1 MNRKPIVSVILTTF
15 NRAELLPRV
24 IDSVLH
30 QTFTGFELLIVDD
43 FSQDQ
48 TSEII
53 RTFNDDRIKYVRHG
67 ENRGLSAARNTG
79 IFHAIGEYIA
89 FLDDDDEWIPT
100 KIEKQVR
107 HIQRLPESVGMVY
120 CWMNYHEGN
129 RVVSERH
136 PKLRGNI
143 FMYVLENQPLGN
155 GSTFLVRRSVINN
168 IGGFDETLNR
178 GIDGDF
184 VRRVCLKYEVD
195 FVPEVLVKYN
205 IGHGYKRITIFDEQ
219 GIRNALKGERIKL
232 VKFKKELSK
241 YPRQSSSI
249 YAIIAYHYSQLGD
262 WQNSL
267 TFYRKAIITCPFSA
281 KVYIRLLH
289 SLREQISKKNN
300 YDTKHS

>member
-53 RTFNDDRIKYVRHG
+53 RTFNDDRIKYVRHA

-120 CWMNYHEGN
+120 CWMN
-129 RVVSERH
+129 
-136 PKLRGNI
+136 
-143 FMYVLENQPLGN
+143 
-155 GSTFLVRRSVINN
+155 
-168 IGGFDETLNR
+168 
-178 GIDGDF
+178 
-184 VRRVCLKYEVD
+184 
-195 FVPEVLVKYN
+195 
-205 IGHGYKRITIFDEQ
+205 
-219 GIRNALKGERIKL
+219 
-232 VKFKKELSK
+232 
-241 YPRQSSSI
+241 
-249 YAIIAYHYSQLGD
+249 
-262 WQNSL
+262 
-267 TFYRKAIITCPFSA
+267 
-281 KVYIRLLH
+281 
-289 SLREQISKKNN
+289 
-300 YDTKHS
+300 